1 MHGFTVVHDD
11 ADPEMSIGSN
21 FVKALFTFTGLFK
34 LVVMLRYMDEDQDV
48 NGVHA
53 ALYTVR

>member
-11 ADPEMSIGSN
+11 ADPEMFIGSN